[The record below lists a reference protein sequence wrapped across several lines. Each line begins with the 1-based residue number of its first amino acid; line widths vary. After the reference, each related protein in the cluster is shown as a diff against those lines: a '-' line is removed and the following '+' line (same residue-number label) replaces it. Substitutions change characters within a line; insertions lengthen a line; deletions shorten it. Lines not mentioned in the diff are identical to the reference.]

1 MSSPPETDKRGLS
14 ALTNQEQGAL
24 STEGFDGPANG
35 ALQTEWTVG
44 EDRGSED
51 KQGPAGSE
59 ETDDRRATP
68 EAKTVGE
75 GLVKVG
81 GHEEDTSSSVEGG
94 RRDGESFNGSADTA
108 GTVVESPKKTKKKAG
123 AQAAKGEGE
132 NSAKVGTR
140 TLPSTTMSAATIDHD
155 ESGEEP
161 LATSLLLSPMSEAPE
176 ATVDPLGNATMEAR
190 VEKEYG
196 IDLDMSSVSKVV
208 QVASKLKKTTI
219 AVGGWQMEMRNVFQD
234 ETSTLRQDL
243 SKLEERVARVEKG
256 RAGSEKVGEF
266 VLRPELVLLKSRVQ
280 NVEKVALKMPT
291 GSEIDG
297 RLAVALKG

>member
-75 GLVKVG
+75 GLVKDG

-94 RRDGESFNGSADTA
+94 RRVGESFNGSADTA

-123 AQAAKGEGE
+123 AQAAPKAKARTARKSEVGGEKGTSDVKQKPRTRG
-132 NSAKVGTR
+132 STASPAAR
-140 TLPSTTMSAATIDHD
+140 TLPSTMSAATIDHD
-155 ESGEEP
+155 ESGDEP

-219 AVGGWQMEMRNVFQD
+219 AVGGWQMEMRNAFRD
-234 ETSTLRQDL
+234 GTSTLRQDL
-243 SKLEERVARVEKG
+243 SKLEERVARAEKG
-256 RAGSEKVGEF
+256 RAGSEKLGAF
-266 VLRPELVLLKSRVQ
+266 VS
-280 NVEKVALKMPT
+280 T
-291 GSEIDG
+291 GW
-297 RLAVALKG
+297 